1 MNLSDSYL
9 KTRDYAE
16 SLKYSRQALPL
27 AAEVLTNGEAAI
39 GSFNEGLAYIGLGDI
54 KQGEKLAEGAI
65 AQAIEG
71 DNLLDAQELLREY
84 AERVGARRLF
94 DDGDPGLSSLRRDG
108 LRRS

>member
-84 AERVGARRLF
+84 ANALEHAGYLMMAIQVYHRY
-94 DDGDPGLSSLRRDG
+94 DRDG
-108 LRRS
+108 